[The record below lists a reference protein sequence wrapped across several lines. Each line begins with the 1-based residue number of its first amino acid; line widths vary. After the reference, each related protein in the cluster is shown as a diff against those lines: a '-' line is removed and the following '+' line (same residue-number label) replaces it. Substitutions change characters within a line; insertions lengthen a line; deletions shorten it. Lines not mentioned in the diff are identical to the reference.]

1 VNVLLIGPPGSGK
14 GTHARRLSKNLGLER
29 IASGE
34 RLRAEIVAG
43 TPLGNEVAPYVTQGQ
58 LVPDRLVIDL
68 LMPDVLSAAKRNG
81 YVLDGFPRSLRQ
93 VTMTDGLGEQAGA
106 GPDAVIL
113 LDASRDVLLQRL
125 RARATTEGRGDDTD
139 EVVARRLRV
148 FDEVTRPLVDYYRN
162 RGLLHTVD
170 TGGGE
175 DEVANEILTLLASD
189 RGADSDQ

>member
-1 VNVLLIGPPGSGK
+1 VNVVLIGPPGSGK
-14 GTHARRLSKNLGLER
+14 GTHGRRLSKNLGLER

-43 TPLGNEVAPYVTQGQ
+43 TPLGNEVAPYVAQGQ

-68 LMPDVLSAAKRNG
+68 LMPDVLTAAKRNG

-93 VTMTDGLGEQAGA
+93 VTLTGGLGEQTGA

-125 RARATTEGRGDDTD
+125 RARATAEGRIDNTD

-162 RGLLHTVD
+162 RGLLHAVD
-170 TGGGE
+170 TGGDE